1 MRRGAALREPRQA
14 EAAAAAKPVGGP
26 EFARA
31 MAALGPF
38 ESAPRLALAVSGG
51 SDSMALALLASAWA
65 EAKGGEATALIVDHG
80 LRRGSAAEA
89 GRVRAWL
96 RARGIGCRI
105 LRWRGAKPAANLQAA
120 ARAARYALL
129 TGWCRKAGILHLL
142 LAHQQDDQAETLLL
156 RLGRGSGLDG
166 LAAMAPLAPG
176 ADLRLLRPL
185 LDFPRARLAATLAA
199 QKQPW
204 IEDPANRD
212 PRHARAR
219 LRALMPALAREGLT
233 ATRLAATAARLA
245 RARRALERALEALL
259 AASVT
264 LDPAG
269 YAILERGPLAAAPE
283 ELGLR
288 ALAALLQCLGGG
300 GYPPRLARLER
311 LYRALR
317 LDGLPKART
326 LGGCRIMRLLPGDA
340 RRLLVCREPGAV
352 ARGQKIVPGGSLH
365 WDGRFV
371 ISLTGRPRAARGALH
386 VAALGAQGWRGLR
399 AADLEHCPIPTPAR
413 PSLPALFDLDG
424 PLAVPHLCY
433 GRGGLGP
440 DSVEHCR
447 AEFRPS
453 RTLAIGSTAASR

>member
-1 MRRGAALREPRQA
+1 MRRGAAPREPRQA
-14 EAAAAAKPVGGP
+14 EAAAAAEPVGGP

-166 LAAMAPLAPG
+166 LAAMAPLASG

-185 LDFPRARLAATLAA
+185 LDFPRARGLPPRWRRKSSLGSRIRPTATQGMRGQGSARSCRLWRARGSR
-199 QKQPW
+199 PLGS
-204 IEDPANRD
+204 
-212 PRHARAR
+212 PRRPRGWRARA
-219 LRALMPALAREGLT
+219 
-233 ATRLAATAARLA
+233 
-245 RARRALERALEALL
+245 ER
-259 AASVT
+259 SS
-264 LDPAG
+264 
-269 YAILERGPLAAAPE
+269 ERS
-283 ELGLR
+283 
-288 ALAALLQCLGGG
+288 
-300 GYPPRLARLER
+300 
-311 LYRALR
+311 
-317 LDGLPKART
+317 K
-326 LGGCRIMRLLPGDA
+326 
-340 RRLLVCREPGAV
+340 
-352 ARGQKIVPGGSLH
+352 
-365 WDGRFV
+365 RF
-371 ISLTGRPRAARGALH
+371 
-386 VAALGAQGWRGLR
+386 
-399 AADLEHCPIPTPAR
+399 
-413 PSLPALFDLDG
+413 
-424 PLAVPHLCY
+424 
-433 GRGGLGP
+433 
-440 DSVEHCR
+440 
-447 AEFRPS
+447 
-453 RTLAIGSTAASR
+453 